1 MICSESRLSVVGQK
15 RVKSRIEAS
24 EKHSVI
30 FSHVFR
36 SDDFHIVQYQLNSF
50 IESSLRSGSFCSS
63 AFCRFLVLPRRA
75 NDKRMSCFCLTH
87 DECLNH
93 SYERNSIDRMFS
105 KLVLYSIIELMT
117 TIYVT
122 FGYNEETFL
131 TVERH
136 LTASFGYETGKFQRK
151 WAFCCQMITLLCKVV
166 CFREQ
171 CGKQA
176 VFSGPSFPRRSVC
189 SD

>member
-15 RVKSRIEAS
+15 RVKSRVEAS

-30 FSHVFR
+30 SSHVFR

-63 AFCRFLVLPRRA
+63 AFCKFLVLPRRA

-122 FGYNEETFL
+122 FGY
-131 TVERH
+131 
-136 LTASFGYETGKFQRK
+136 ETGKFQRK
-151 WAFCCQMITLLCKVV
+151 
-166 CFREQ
+166 
-171 CGKQA
+171 
-176 VFSGPSFPRRSVC
+176 
-189 SD
+189 